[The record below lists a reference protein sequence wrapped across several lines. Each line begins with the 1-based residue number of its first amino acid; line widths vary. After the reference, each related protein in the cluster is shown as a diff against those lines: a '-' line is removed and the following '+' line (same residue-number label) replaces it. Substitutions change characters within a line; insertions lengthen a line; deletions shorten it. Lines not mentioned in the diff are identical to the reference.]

1 MHKNGPGVPG
11 AILGSVLACTQKPAQ
26 KWPLNTY
33 GFFLA
38 PQRAALG
45 PKVAYQ
51 SSAHQPAW
59 PCAAFGKARAPTL
72 AIFVAHGAAIRSAVR
87 VLYRYGVVARCGAAY
102 SGAAW
107 CHTDTPISTRL
118 NTSLLYIYIILLLW
132 SLV

>member
-11 AILGSVLACTQKPAQ
+11 AILGSVLVCTQKSAQ

-59 PCAAFGKARAPTL
+59 PCAAFGKVRAPTL
-72 AIFVAHGAAIRSAVR
+72 TIFVAHGAAIRSAVR
-87 VLYRYGVVARCGAAY
+87 ALCCTGAALWCGMAQWRGVVPHRNAY
-102 SGAAW
+102 
-107 CHTDTPISTRL
+107 
-118 NTSLLYIYIILLLW
+118 
-132 SLV
+132 